1 MTDEDR
7 RNDQIDKLIE
17 ALEGNTRNNRRS
29 NPDSGSSG
37 GGGGWG
43 GFGQI
48 FVNTAQTGAKA
59 LDDLWRGTLNVSNG
73 FDSLTGVLKNADSS
87 LGKVFGQIASQV
99 GTALIDTTASLNKA
113 GSNGADF
120 NMDIAEYDRLL
131 KGARM
136 THEQYN
142 DMIKHSATDLAGL
155 GSGINKAQKHF
166 LDIARDFQESDVGA
180 RFKTLG
186 WATDELNEV
195 TKVAMSNRK
204 GMDLNDP
211 NNQRL
216 AVLATEKLGTAI
228 DENSRI
234 LGLSR
239 KDQLEALQRSKDEGD
254 LEASML
260 LAGPQARAQYK
271 QAEADSMGMGD
282 SFKRVMKEAFTGKT
296 TAEGS
301 EAAAATGTAAA
312 AIREYGRSL
321 KDTTE
326 EGQKRS
332 EALGEKARAAQLEY
346 MNSKGALEAAAL
358 AGGAVADKMGK
369 ELVTSK
375 TQGVYVTKQ
384 AEAASE
390 GKKLSAEDALT
401 ELKDAAINR
410 RNLKTEEGGALDTP
424 GATVSQALNNAD
436 RTLSDLFA
444 GSTEGFSKLVGATD
458 DVINKFH
465 LLDSEILKPH
475 KQKDI
480 NLDAIVGELKK
491 GTGENVNKL
500 IGGTNPDIPV
510 TPPKRASGSPEID
523 SFIKS
528 SSSSFNSM
536 FEQFNPKGE
545 MVELHGAESVVT
557 PKQMEGIIAK
567 FMPTDIMDMIK
578 QPMNAA
584 KSQSQQGMQPFT
596 IDLPTSGNATQ
607 TADHK
612 PIDIKS
618 LAVLTPNNEDLL
630 VKNISTT
637 VHDVVTKVFHPM
649 GNMLQTVTKSV
660 EKHTEPKKEEP
671 KKEEKPAEPKK
682 EEPKKEEKPAEVKK
696 EEPKILDLG
705 IKTAE
710 DLNKFMFGTQQ
721 VGTKQPETKPADGF
735 PAIPGPSITNR
746 KPHWIPD
753 ENGRDQP
760 TGSFKQIDYDI
771 DTEALQ
777 DQIAYLRTQKDEDAE
792 HDLPIYDEMLR
803 QHLAKGRPADEL
815 IKGGNVEKE
824 MKTFNDSLKNMG
836 GPETFKKIG
845 SQLTDSISTAL
856 PSTEKL
862 EETMTSATDTFKSTD
877 FNKAFASV
885 GDSFASANVSTPTVE
900 EKVPD
905 ASIEEQQAQLKKDND
920 KTVDNYLAANPTAE
934 LVEPNKDEA
943 KDNSPGIF
951 DKFTNLFSSSNKPA
965 FASGNVKYETIPQA
979 EIDARDKELQKTI
992 GTIDNSPEAIEARNA
1007 ELDRQKNSGMY
1018 KQKEPEKHVLP
1029 EIKKPAETKEQA
1041 HIKDMYKK
1049 FGLESFNDYNARM
1062 TAEEKAKKPDHSKLA
1077 EIKPTVMPTIK
1088 APDIK
1093 APVVSGDSLKPPS
1106 PPVVNKPHEEQ
1117 KPAEQPKSTAQVV
1130 EKQVSLKDILDAVT
1144 KLNNTMT
1151 TMAHHTDKIS
1161 TNSHKQ
1167 ISATQSLSNSRF

>member
-1 MTDEDR
+1 MSDGKSEEELEKIR
-7 RNDQIDKLIE
+7 KL
-17 ALEGNTRNNRRS
+17 LEGQGRERS
-29 NPDSGSSG
+29 RSSSGSATDA
-37 GGGGWG
+37 GGGWG
-43 GFGQI
+43 GFGGI
-48 FVNTAQTGAKA
+48 LENTAKTGADA
-59 LDDLWRGTLNVSNG
+59 LNNLWRGTLNVSDG
-73 FDSLTGVLKNADSS
+73 FTSLTNVLKNADSS
-87 LGKVFGQIASQV
+87 FARVFGDISQKV
-99 GTALIDTTASLNKA
+99 GAAIIDTTASLNKS
-113 GSNGADF
+113 GQNGADF

-155 GSGINKAQKHF
+155 GGGINKAQKNF
-166 LDIARDFQESDVGA
+166 LEIAKGFQESDIGA
-180 RFKTLG
+180 KFKELG
-186 WATDELNEV
+186 WNTDELNEV

-204 GMDLNDP
+204 GMDMHDP
-211 NNQRL
+211 INQQK
-216 AVLATEKLGTAI
+216 AVLATDKLAMAI

-239 KDQLEALQRSKDEGD
+239 KDQLEMLQKSRDEGD
-254 LEASML
+254 LEAKML
-260 LAGPQARAQYK
+260 LAGPQARANYK
-271 QAEADSMGMGD
+271 QAEADSVGMGD

-301 EAAAATGTAAA
+301 EAAAATGTATA
-312 AIREYGRSL
+312 AIRAYGQSL

-326 EGQKRS
+326 EGEKRS
-332 EALGEKARAAQLEY
+332 LILGQKARAAELEY

-358 AGGAVADKMGK
+358 AGGNVAEKMGK

-384 AEAASE
+384 AEATGEGRKLDAEAALKELSTAAANRRV
-390 GKKLSAEDALT
+390 GKKEDGS
-401 ELKDAAINR
+401 EN
-410 RNLKTEEGGALDTP
+410 DTP
-424 GATVSQALNNAD
+424 GANVAQTLNKAD
-436 RTLSDLFA
+436 RTLSDMFA
-444 GSTEGFSKLVGATD
+444 GSADIFSKLVGATD
-458 DVINKFH
+458 DVINKFSN
-465 LLDSEILKPH
+465 LSGELLKPH
-475 KQKDI
+475 TQEQMNPSSI
-480 NLDAIVGELKK
+480 LPKK
-491 GTGENVNKL
+491 RST
-500 IGGTNPDIPV
+500 
-510 TPPKRASGSPEID
+510 GSPEID
-523 SFIKS
+523 TFIKS
-528 SSSSFNSM
+528 SSSFSSM

-545 MVELHGAESVVT
+545 MVELHGSESVVT
-557 PKQMEGIIAK
+557 PPQMEGIIKK
-567 FMPTDIMDMIK
+567 FIPTDIKDTAK
-578 QPMNAA
+578 QPIDVAKPQNAIIPPDLMDIVKRHTTA
-584 KSQSQQGMQPFT
+584 ATPKQNDMKPFT
-596 IDLPTSGNATQ
+596 IDLPTSGGNQVSENKTESKSTVTQ
-607 TADHK
+607 FLSPTSEAQLIKTVNETVYSVFDKAFK
-612 PIDIKS
+612 PMGDMMH
-618 LAVLTPNNEDLL
+618 N
-630 VKNISTT
+630 
-637 VHDVVTKVFHPM
+637 VTKH
-649 GNMLQTVTKSV
+649 V
-660 EKHTEPKKEEP
+660 EKTVEVKK
-671 KKEEKPAEPKK
+671 AEPKK
-682 EEPKKEEKPAEVKK
+682 EEPKKEEKSAEVKKEEEKLAEVKK
-696 EEPKILDLG
+696 EEPKLLDLG

-710 DLNKFMFGTQQ
+710 DLNKFIYGTQQ
-721 VGTKQPETKPADGF
+721 SGTKPAETKSADGF
-735 PAIPGPSITNR
+735 PPIPGPAMTNR
-746 KPHWIPD
+746 KPHWTSD
-753 ENGRDQP
+753 EEGIDQP

-777 DQIAYLRTQKDEDAE
+777 DQIAYLRTRHDEDAE

-803 QHLAKGRPADEL
+803 QHLEKGRPADEV

-836 GPETFKKIG
+836 GPETFKEIG

-862 EETMTSATDTFKSTD
+862 EETMTSASDTFKSTD

-885 GDSFASANVSTPTVE
+885 GDSFASANVSTPAVE
-900 EKVPD
+900 EKVPN

-934 LVEPNKDEA
+934 LVDPDKDKA

-951 DKFTNLFSSSNKPA
+951 DKFTNLFNSNDKPA

-1029 EIKKPAETKEQA
+1029 EIKKPAETKEQS

-1049 FGLESFNDYNARM
+1049 FGLESFNDYNARL
-1062 TAEEKAKKPDHSKLA
+1062 TAEEHAKKPDHSKLA
-1077 EIKPTVMPTIK
+1077 EIKTPTIPTIK
-1088 APDIK
+1088 APEIK
-1093 APVVSGDSLKPPS
+1093 APVVSGESLKPPT
-1106 PPVVNKPHEEQ
+1106 PPVVHMPHEEH